1 MLELKNLTRTYKP
14 KKGVPVQ
21 ALKNV
26 SLSFEDKGMVFVLGK
41 SGSGKSTLLNLIGGL
56 DFADSGEIIIDGK
69 SSKDFKEKD
78 YDSYRN
84 TYIGFVFQEYNILN
98 EFTVGENI
106 TLALELQSQKG
117 DTGRLEEILKEV
129 DLEGYGD
136 RKPNE
141 LSGGQKQR
149 VAIAR
154 AIIKNPKIVMADE
167 PTGAL
172 DSEIGKAIFD
182 TLKRLSQDRLVIV
195 VSHDREFAEEYGD
208 RIIELADGEVISDE
222 TKVKAQGERDA
233 ETNNLESVAGDT
245 APSSGL
251 KKSRLPYKRA
261 LAMGAK
267 SMRTK
272 PIRLAITIV
281 LCIISFAFF
290 GLADT
295 IASYNT
301 NKATVNSIMAND
313 YDTLAITSGVGALS
327 KDIEYLK
334 DVTGI
339 EFNGV
344 ASFSDGGQSLPVVYN
359 KRVKGS
365 SGLDVYYNLSLQGYL
380 PAEKI
385 IDGKKYKLIAGE
397 MPKADYEIVVSK
409 YIYEQFALGGIR
421 LTDGEEIIYVEP
433 EEISALEDFV
443 NKAYV
448 QLETP
453 EGGIAWKVVGVVDTL
468 EDPQGR
474 YASLKPNAKR
484 KGMTAEQYEILAAE
498 CSNYFNFSYHSIGF
512 VTQKVYDEI
521 RALRCDTSLKGV
533 SAKGSFTLNNSEK
546 SYTTSFKNVCDDSC
560 LKDLEVEW
568 IDGKP
573 RSALDD
579 DEFVIGSNMLAAIGK
594 DVSDYTQV
602 DYNEKFFDGL
612 VDFSHF
618 NFTLSSLKDFGGLY
632 IGCCQ
637 YAESADET
645 QIKVFQDFINSLGS
659 EKDEETRQMIRA
671 LAIRKCL
678 DGLPNLKEDYQI
690 DPYEEEFSQLQWRMF
705 YAGYLMVEQM
715 NFYDFIQSIDG
726 GYVTNVAGGLC
737 GKEIKEQVGLEL
749 YNKYLLKEI
758 NSKTYD
764 GFKVEFYY
772 GNEFGLNDAPKI
784 VGVYK
789 DVDSSKTDKYLIN
802 NLVFEKAQKALNPEY
817 AFLIAPMTKDKQT
830 VQKLVDMNYAKDGN
844 GAYVMQNS
852 VMLAMQL
859 KGSTFASLGNVFLY
873 VGLALAVFSIVLMS
887 NYITAAVS
895 SQKRQIGILRALGAR
910 SADIFAIFSSESI
923 IIAVVNFV
931 LATVSAFVASIAINA
946 QVASGF
952 GLQITF
958 MLFGIRQIALIL
970 ALSVGVSLFA
980 SVVSIYAISKR
991 KPVDCILDK

>member
-1 MLELKNLTRTYKP
+1 

-26 SLSFEDKGMVFVLGK
+26 SLSFEDKGMVFILGK

-129 DLEGYGD
+129 DLEGYAD

-154 AIIKNPKIVMADE
+154 AIIKSPKIVMADE

-172 DSEIGKAIFD
+172 DSETGKAIFE

-233 ETNNLESVAGDT
+233 EINNLESVAGDT

-267 SMRTK
+267 SMRAK
-272 PIRLAITIV
+272 PVRLAITIV

-301 NKATVNSIMAND
+301 TKATINSIMDNN
-313 YDTLAITSGVGALS
+313 YDTMAITSGSGARNE
-327 KDIEYLK
+327 DIGYLK
-334 DVTGI
+334 DTTGI
-339 EFNGV
+339 DFFGV
-344 ASFSDGGQSLPVVYN
+344 ALYSDVGQSLPVIYN
-359 KRVKGS
+359 RKVKGV
-365 SGLDVYYNLSLQGYL
+365 SGLDVYYNLSLRGYL

-385 IDGKKYKLIAGE
+385 IDGNQYKLIAGD

-409 YIYEQFALGGIR
+409 YIYEQFSLGGIR
-421 LTDGEEIIYVEP
+421 LVDGEEIVYIEP
-433 EEISALEDFV
+433 EEISTLEDFV
-443 NKAYV
+443 DKAYF
-448 QLETP
+448 QLETQDDVVT
-453 EGGIAWKVVGVVDTL
+453 WKVVGVVDTL

-484 KGMTAEQYEILAAE
+484 NGMTAEQYDILAAE
-498 CSNYFNFSYHSIGF
+498 CNSYFNFSYHSIGF

-546 SYTTSFKNVCDDSC
+546 SYTTSFKNVCNDTC
-560 LKDLEVEW
+560 LEDLEVEW
-568 IDGKP
+568 IDGNP
-573 RSALDD
+573 RSALND

-594 DVSDYTQV
+594 DVLDYTQV
-602 DYNEKFFDGL
+602 NYNEKFFDGL

-618 NFTLSSLKDFGGLY
+618 NFTLSSLKEFGGLY

-637 YAESADET
+637 YAESADEN
-645 QIKVFQDFINSLGS
+645 QIQRFKEFINSLGS
-659 EKDEETRQMIRA
+659 ESTKKQ
-671 LAIRKCL
+671 
-678 DGLPNLKEDYQI
+678 
-690 DPYEEEFSQLQWRMF
+690 
-705 YAGYLMVEQM
+705 
-715 NFYDFIQSIDG
+715 
-726 GYVTNVAGGLC
+726 
-737 GKEIKEQVGLEL
+737 
-749 YNKYLLKEI
+749 
-758 NSKTYD
+758 
-764 GFKVEFYY
+764 
-772 GNEFGLNDAPKI
+772 
-784 VGVYK
+784 
-789 DVDSSKTDKYLIN
+789 DK
-802 NLVFEKAQKALNPEY
+802 
-817 AFLIAPMTKDKQT
+817 
-830 VQKLVDMNYAKDGN
+830 
-844 GAYVMQNS
+844 
-852 VMLAMQL
+852 
-859 KGSTFASLGNVFLY
+859 
-873 VGLALAVFSIVLMS
+873 
-887 NYITAAVS
+887 
-895 SQKRQIGILRALGAR
+895 
-910 SADIFAIFSSESI
+910 
-923 IIAVVNFV
+923 
-931 LATVSAFVASIAINA
+931 
-946 QVASGF
+946 
-952 GLQITF
+952 
-958 MLFGIRQIALIL
+958 
-970 ALSVGVSLFA
+970 
-980 SVVSIYAISKR
+980 
-991 KPVDCILDK
+991 